1 MPGYLDSNSGLYF
14 GWDEGEDGWGT
25 PTNRSLRQLAY
36 GGLTRSVK
44 GTVSSPPSTPTLG
57 DKYIVGANPTG
68 WGLTPAPLEH
78 QIVVYGRELA
88 TPTNISWLVFQ
99 PRVGN
104 EVFDESRGIRVQYY
118 EGSWQEIRPSQNQPI
133 LSDNTISGDGVT
145 TPQSVQFPDQLQS
158 DWSVTDTASA
168 SYIRNKPT
176 IPRAIV
182 PTFWQS
188 GSININGNVNG
199 SASFTLGTV
208 RLDYQTQ
215 IAAELGRMA
224 TDAGA
229 RYFLQIGIGA
239 NLSIRGLKTT
249 SRLWLTGG
257 SGGGIHNS
265 TNGRGD
271 GVSYT
276 DRLSGFSGTNTF
288 ALTLRASSRASDNF
302 SVTGSWYAGPMVNR

>member
-158 DWSVTDTASA
+158 DWAITDTNDARF
-168 SYIRNKPT
+168 IRNKPT
-176 IPRAIV
+176 IPRAIETV
-182 PTFWQS
+182 FWQTGSFNISSSVS
-188 GSININGNVNG
+188 GTRYLTLPGSVALSAQAVYAHNFGLIYAGPNPELKLGFGCRITATGFNPSNRIRIENNQNERSGYGNSTSPNSSRIDLWTESRQHTYTLRLRVNG
-199 SASFTLGTV
+199 S
-208 RLDYQTQ
+208 D
-215 IAAELGRMA
+215 
-224 TDAGA
+224 
-229 RYFLQIGIGA
+229 
-239 NLSIRGLKTT
+239 
-249 SRLWLTGG
+249 TGF
-257 SGGGIHNS
+257 
-265 TNGRGD
+265 
-271 GVSYT
+271 
-276 DRLSGFSGTNTF
+276 RLSGN
-288 ALTLRASSRASDNF
+288 
-302 SVTGSWYAGPMVNR
+302 WYAGLLISN